1 MIKNKLSTKIFMYLA
16 IFSLFILVFLFFFQV
31 IFIDTFYEWT
41 KTRTIKNLS
50 KDILVTEKDT
60 SLYDKLDRVS
70 YKENVCIELTN
81 GNGDNLYSSYGN
93 NCRLRSKTIKRKFI
107 LSNKETNTYNLV
119 NNFTKEKSIMSAT
132 KLSNNLYIF
141 ISTSLIPLDS
151 TINIIEQQLIVVSIV
166 VLLLSIVIAYFISK
180 RLSLPITKISKA
192 AKLISKGKLKTKFE
206 TTSDIKEL
214 VDLTNALNDMKDE
227 LSKTEELQ
235 KDLMA
240 NVSHDL
246 KTPLTMIK
254 AYAEL
259 ILDININDK
268 EKCKNNLNIIIEEV
282 NRLNTLV
289 NDILNLTK
297 VESNLEKLEKSEFD
311 LIKLIKRIVKQ
322 HNIYVIKDGYNIEF
336 IHDNIKELVIDADK
350 KKIEQVIY
358 NLLNNALNY
367 TGEDK
372 KVIIKVEEDDKDYTI
387 MVIDSGKG
395 IDKKEIDH
403 IFDRYY
409 RSKKNHKRY
418 VYGTGLGLSIVKNIL
433 LLHNY
438 PYGVT
443 SKKNKGTTFYFK
455 IKKDSLNCTPYSGQ

>member
-1 MIKNKLSTKIFMYLA
+1 MKNSLATKIFKYLA
-16 IFSLFILVFLFFFQV
+16 IFSLFILIFLFFFQV
-31 IFIDTFYEWT
+31 IFINTFYEWT
-41 KTRTIKNLS
+41 KTRTIKNLAQ
-50 KDILVTEKDT
+50 DILVTENDT
-60 SLYDKLDRVS
+60 SLYEKLDRVS
-70 YKENVCIELTN
+70 YSENVCIELTN
-81 GNGDNLYSSYGN
+81 SNGDNLYSTYSS
-93 NCRLRSKTIKRKFI
+93 NCNLRSKAIKRNFI
-107 LSNKETNTYNLV
+107 NSNKKTKTYNLV
-119 NNFTKEKSIMSAT
+119 NNFTRAKSIMNAT
-132 KLSNNLYIF
+132 RLSNNLYIF

-151 TINIIEQQLIVVSIV
+151 TINIIEQQLIIVSIV
-166 VLLLSIVIAYFISK
+166 VLLLSIVVAYFISK
-180 RLSLPITKISKA
+180 RLSNPIIRISKA
-192 AKLISKGKLKTKFE
+192 AKLISKGKLKTNFDSG
-206 TTSDIKEL
+206 SDIKEL
-214 VDLTNALNDMKDE
+214 IDLTDALNDMKEE

-259 ILDININDK
+259 ILDINIDDK
-268 EKCKNNLNIIIEEV
+268 EKCKSNLNIIIEEV
-282 NRLNTLV
+282 NRLNDLV
-289 NDILNLTK
+289 NDILALTK
-297 VESNLEKLEKSEFD
+297 VENDLDKLDISSFD

-322 HNIYVIKDGYNIEF
+322 HNIYVIKDGYSIEF
-336 IHDNIKELVIDADK
+336 IHNNIDKLMINADK

-367 TGEDK
+367 TGNDK
-372 KVIIKVEEDDKDYTI
+372 KVIIKVVEDDKSYTV

-438 PYGVT
+438 EYGVKST
-443 SKKNKGTTFYFK
+443 KNKGTTFYFK
-455 IKKDSLNCTPYSGQ
+455 IKKDD

>member
-1 MIKNKLSTKIFMYLA
+1 MMKNKLATKIFMYLA
-16 IFSLFILVFLFFFQV
+16 IFSLFILIFLFFFQV

-50 KDILVTEKDT
+50 KDILVTERDT

-93 NCRLRSKTIKRKFI
+93 NCRLRSKTIKRNFI
-107 LSNKETNTYNLV
+107 NSNKESKTYNLV

-166 VLLLSIVIAYFISK
+166 VLLLSIVVAYFISK

-268 EKCKNNLNIIIEEV
+268 EKCKNNLNTIIEEV

-289 NDILNLTK
+289 NDILALTK
-297 VESNLEKLEKSEFD
+297 VENDLDKL
-311 LIKLIKRIVKQ
+311 
-322 HNIYVIKDGYNIEF
+322 
-336 IHDNIKELVIDADK
+336 
-350 KKIEQVIY
+350 
-358 NLLNNALNY
+358 
-367 TGEDK
+367 
-372 KVIIKVEEDDKDYTI
+372 
-387 MVIDSGKG
+387 
-395 IDKKEIDH
+395 
-403 IFDRYY
+403 RY
-409 RSKKNHKRY
+409 
-418 VYGTGLGLSIVKNIL
+418 
-433 LLHNY
+433 
-438 PYGVT
+438 
-443 SKKNKGTTFYFK
+443 
-455 IKKDSLNCTPYSGQ
+455 

>member
-1 MIKNKLSTKIFMYLA
+1 MMKNKLATKIFMYLA
-16 IFSLFILVFLFFFQV
+16 IFSLFILIFLFFFQV

-41 KTRTIKNLS
+41 KTKTIKNLS
-50 KDILVTEKDT
+50 KDILVTERDT

-81 GNGDNLYSSYGN
+81 SNGDNLYSSYGN

-166 VLLLSIVIAYFISK
+166 VLLLSIVVAYFISK

-214 VDLTNALNDMKDE
+214 VDLTNTLNDMKDE

-268 EKCKNNLNIIIEEV
+268 EKCINNLNTIIEEV
-282 NRLNTLV
+282 NRLNNLV
-289 NDILNLTK
+289 NDILALTK
-297 VESNLEKLEKSEFD
+297 VENDLDKLDISSFD
-311 LIKLIKRIVKQ
+311 LIKLIEKIVKQ
-322 HNIYVIKDGYNIEF
+322 HNIYVIKDGYSIEF

-372 KVIIKVEEDDKDYTI
+372 KVIIKVEDDDEDYTI

-409 RSKKNHKRY
+409 RSKKKHKRY

-438 PYGVT
+438 EYGVT

-455 IKKDSLNCTPYSGQ
+455 IKKDS

>member
-1 MIKNKLSTKIFMYLA
+1 MMKNKLATKIFIYLA
-16 IFSLFILVFLFFFQV
+16 IFSLFILIFLFFFQV
-31 IFIDTFYEWT
+31 IFINTFYEWT

-50 KDILVTEKDT
+50 KDILVTERDT

-81 GNGDNLYSSYGN
+81 SNGDNLYSSNGS
-93 NCRLRSKTIKRKFI
+93 NCRLRSRTIKRNFI
-107 LSNKETNTYNLV
+107 NSNKESKTYNLV

-151 TINIIEQQLIVVSIV
+151 TINIIEQQLIIVSIV
-166 VLLLSIVIAYFISK
+166 VLLLSIVVAYFISK
-180 RLSLPITKISKA
+180 RLSNPIIKISKA
-192 AKLISKGKLKTKFE
+192 AKLISKGKLKTNFDSG
-206 TTSDIKEL
+206 SDIKEL

-235 KDLMA
+235 RDLMA

-282 NRLNTLV
+282 NRLNNLV
-289 NDILNLTK
+289 NDILTLTK
-297 VESNLEKLEKSEFD
+297 VESNLDNLSKSEFD
-311 LIKLIKRIVKQ
+311 LINLIKRIVKQ
-322 HNIYVIKDGYNIEF
+322 HNIYVIKDGYSIEF
-336 IHDNIKELVIDADK
+336 IHDNIDKLVINADK

-372 KVIIKVEEDDKDYTI
+372 KVIIKVEDDDKDYTI

-455 IKKDSLNCTPYSGQ
+455 IKKDS

>member
-1 MIKNKLSTKIFMYLA
+1 MMKNKLATKIFMYLA
-16 IFSLFILVFLFFFQV
+16 IFSLFILIFLFFFQV

-41 KTRTIKNLS
+41 KTKTIKNLS
-50 KDILVTEKDT
+50 KDILVTENDT

-81 GNGDNLYSSYGN
+81 SNGDNLYSSYGN

-166 VLLLSIVIAYFISK
+166 VLLLSIVVAYFISK

-268 EKCKNNLNIIIEEV
+268 EKCKNNLTIIIEEV
-282 NRLNTLV
+282 NRLNNLV
-289 NDILNLTK
+289 NDILTLTK

-311 LIKLIKRIVKQ
+311 LIKLIEKIVKQ

-336 IHDNIKELVIDADK
+336 IHDNIKELMIEADK

-372 KVIIKVEEDDKDYTI
+372 KVIIKVEENDKDYTI

-438 PYGVT
+438 EYGVT

-455 IKKDSLNCTPYSGQ
+455 IKKDS

>member
-1 MIKNKLSTKIFMYLA
+1 MMKNKLATKIFIYLA
-16 IFSLFILVFLFFFQV
+16 IFSLFILIFLFFFQV
-31 IFIDTFYEWT
+31 IFINSFYEWT
-41 KTRTIKNLS
+41 KTRTIKDLS
-50 KDILVTEKDT
+50 KDILITENDI
-60 SLYDKLDRVS
+60 SLYDKLDKVS

-81 GNGDNLYSSYGN
+81 SNGDNLYSTYSS
-93 NCRLRSKTIKRKFI
+93 NCNLRSKAVKRNFI
-107 LSNKETNTYNLV
+107 NSNKETKTYNLI
-119 NNFTKEKSIMSAT
+119 NNFTKEKSIMAAT

-151 TINIIEQQLIVVSIV
+151 TINIIEQQLIIVSIV
-166 VLLLSIVIAYFISK
+166 VLILSIIVAYFISK
-180 RLSLPITKISKA
+180 RLSLPITKISRA
-192 AKLISKGKLKTKFE
+192 AKLIAKGKLKTEFE

-214 VDLTNALNDMKDE
+214 IDLTNSLNDMKNE

-282 NRLNTLV
+282 NRLNNLV
-289 NDILNLTK
+289 NDILALTK
-297 VESNLEKLEKSEFD
+297 VENELDKLDISEFD
-311 LIKLIKRIVKQ
+311 LIKLIEKIVKQ
-322 HNIYVIKDGYNIEF
+322 HNIYVIKDGFSIEF
-336 IHDNIKELVIDADK
+336 IHDNIEKLIIKADK

-367 TGEDK
+367 TGDDK
-372 KVIIKVEEDDKDYTI
+372 KVIIKVSEDNDNYSV

-438 PYGVT
+438 DYGVRST
-443 SKKNKGTTFYFK
+443 KNKGTIFYFK
-455 IKKDSLNCTPYSGQ
+455 IKKDD

>member
-1 MIKNKLSTKIFMYLA
+1 MMKNKLATKIFIYLA
-16 IFSLFILVFLFFFQV
+16 IFSLFILIFLFFFQV
-31 IFIDTFYEWT
+31 IFINTFYEWT
-41 KTRTIKNLS
+41 KTRTIKNLAN
-50 KDILVTEKDT
+50 DILITENDI
-60 SLYDKLDRVS
+60 SLYEKLDRVS
-70 YKENVCIELTN
+70 YSENVCIELTN
-81 GNGDNLYSSYGN
+81 SNGDNLYSTYSS
-93 NCRLRSKTIKRKFI
+93 NCNLRSKTIKRNFI
-107 LSNKETNTYNLV
+107 NSNKESKTYNLI
-119 NNFTKEKSIMSAT
+119 NNFTREKSIMSAT
-132 KLSNNLYIF
+132 KLSDNLYIF

-151 TINIIEQQLIVVSIV
+151 TINIIEQQLIIVSIV
-166 VLLLSIVIAYFISK
+166 VLLLSIVVAYFISK
-180 RLSLPITKISKA
+180 RLSNPIIKISKA
-192 AKLISKGKLKTKFE
+192 AKLISKGKLKTNFDSG
-206 TTSDIKEL
+206 SDIKEL
-214 VDLTNALNDMKDE
+214 VDLTNALNDMKEE

-235 KDLMA
+235 RDLMA

-268 EKCKNNLNIIIEEV
+268 EKCKSNLNIIIEEV
-282 NRLNTLV
+282 NRLNNLV
-289 NDILNLTK
+289 NDILTLTK
-297 VESNLEKLEKSEFD
+297 VESNLDNLSKSEFD
-311 LIKLIKRIVKQ
+311 LINLIKRIVKQ
-322 HNIYVIKDGYNIEF
+322 HNIYVIKDGYSIEF
-336 IHDNIKELVIDADK
+336 IHDNIDKLVIDADK

-372 KVIIKVEEDDKDYTI
+372 KVIIKVEESNKDYTI

-433 LLHNY
+433 LLHNFD
-438 PYGVT
+438 YGVK
-443 SKKNKGTTFYFK
+443 SIKNKGTTFYFK
-455 IKKDSLNCTPYSGQ
+455 IKKDS

>member
-1 MIKNKLSTKIFMYLA
+1 MKNKLATKIFIYLA
-16 IFSLFILVFLFFFQV
+16 IFSLFILIFLFFFQV
-31 IFIDTFYEWT
+31 IFINSFYEWT
-41 KTRTIKNLS
+41 KTRTIKDLS
-50 KDILVTEKDT
+50 KDILITENDI
-60 SLYDKLDRVS
+60 SLYDKLDKVS

-81 GNGDNLYSSYGN
+81 SNGDNLYSTYSS
-93 NCRLRSKTIKRKFI
+93 NCNLRSKAVKRNFI
-107 LSNKETNTYNLV
+107 NSNKETKTYNLI
-119 NNFTKEKSIMSAT
+119 NNFTKEKSIMAAT

-151 TINIIEQQLIVVSIV
+151 TINIIEQQLIIVSIV
-166 VLLLSIVIAYFISK
+166 VLILSIIVAYFISK

-192 AKLISKGKLKTKFE
+192 AKLIAKGKLKTGFE

-214 VDLTNALNDMKDE
+214 VDLTNSLNDMKNE

-282 NRLNTLV
+282 NRLNNLV
-289 NDILNLTK
+289 NDILALTK
-297 VESNLEKLEKSEFD
+297 VENELDKLDISEFD
-311 LIKLIKRIVKQ
+311 LIKLIEKIVKQ
-322 HNIYVIKDGYNIEF
+322 HNIYVIKDGFSIEF
-336 IHDNIKELVIDADK
+336 IHDNIEKLIIKADK

-367 TGEDK
+367 TGDDK
-372 KVIIKVEEDDKDYTI
+372 KVIIKVSEDNDNYSV

-438 PYGVT
+438 DYGVRST
-443 SKKNKGTTFYFK
+443 KNKGTSFYFK
-455 IKKDSLNCTPYSGQ
+455 IKKDN

>member
-1 MIKNKLSTKIFMYLA
+1 MKNKLSTKIFTYLA
-16 IFSLFILVFLFFFQV
+16 IFSLFILIFLFFFQV
-31 IFIDTFYEWT
+31 IFINTFYEWT
-41 KTRTIKNLS
+41 KTKTIKNLS
-50 KDILVTEKDT
+50 KDILVTENDT

-70 YKENVCIELTN
+70 YEENVCIELSN
-81 GNGDNLYSSYGN
+81 SNGDNLYSSSGN
-93 NCRLRSKTIKRKFI
+93 NCRLRSKMIKRKFI
-107 LSNKETNTYNLV
+107 LSNKMTNTYNLV
-119 NNFTKEKSIMSAT
+119 NNFTKEKSIMTAT
-132 KLSNNLYIF
+132 KISNNLYIF

-166 VLLLSIVIAYFISK
+166 VLLLSIVVAYFISK
-180 RLSLPITKISKA
+180 RLSDPIIKISKA
-192 AKLISKGKLKTKFE
+192 ANLIAKGKLKTNFE

-214 VDLTNALNDMKDE
+214 IDLTNALNDMKEE

-268 EKCKNNLNIIIEEV
+268 EKCISNLNIIIEEV
-282 NRLNTLV
+282 NRLNDLV
-289 NDILNLTK
+289 NDILALTK
-297 VESNLEKLEKSEFD
+297 IENDLDKLDISNFN
-311 LIKLIKRIVKQ
+311 LIKLIEKIVKQ
-322 HNIYVIKDGYNIEF
+322 HNIYVIKDGYSIEF
-336 IHDNIKELVIDADK
+336 IHNNIKELMVDADK

-372 KVIIKVEEDDKDYTI
+372 KVIIKVVENIKDYTI

-395 IDKKEIDH
+395 IAKKETDH

-409 RSKKNHKRY
+409 RSQKNHKRY

-433 LLHNY
+433 LLHNFD
-438 PYGVT
+438 YGVT

-455 IKKDSLNCTPYSGQ
+455 IKKDD